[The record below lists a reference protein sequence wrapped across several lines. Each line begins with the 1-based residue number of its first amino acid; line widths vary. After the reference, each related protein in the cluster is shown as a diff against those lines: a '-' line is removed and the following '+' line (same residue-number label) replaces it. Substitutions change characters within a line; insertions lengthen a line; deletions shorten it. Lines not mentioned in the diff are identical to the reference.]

1 MITPHASPTTPRR
14 GPALLFVLAAA
25 ALILVAPSPATAL
38 AALLRASTDP
48 TRPLVAAV
56 GLCAWGC
63 ACWLL
68 TCTALTAAG
77 RLLPGVAGRT
87 ARALAVRCAPRA
99 VRRVAEL
106 AVGVTVA
113 TAVLGGTGAFA
124 AEGLRSAVGAARV
137 SLSDTTPVP
146 APQLAPPMD
155 LDWPAAPS
163 MVADAA
169 ARSAPTSPA
178 TTRFDARS
186 PIAVVPVRRTAPEV
200 VVQSGDCLWDL
211 ARASLGPAA
220 SDQQVAAAW
229 PSWWSANRALIGD
242 DPDLLQP
249 GMHLAPPTTRARS
262 AP

>member
-1 MITPHASPTTPRR
+1 MVRPNASLATPRR

-25 ALILVAPSPATAL
+25 TLVLVAPAPATAL
-38 AALLRASTDP
+38 TALLRASTDP

-63 ACWLL
+63 AGWLL

-77 RLLPGVAGRT
+77 RLLPGVGGRT
-87 ARALAVRCAPRA
+87 ARALAIRCAPRA

-113 TAVLGGTGAFA
+113 TAVLGGTGAYA
-124 AEGLRSAVGAARV
+124 ADGLRSAAGAARASV
-137 SLSDTTPVP
+137 SDTTPVP
-146 APQLAPPMD
+146 APRLAPPMD
-155 LDWPAAPS
+155 LDWPAAPA

-169 ARSAPTSPA
+169 ARSAPTTPA
-178 TTRFDARS
+178 ATRFDVRL
-186 PIAVVPVRRTAPEV
+186 PIAGAPVRRTGPEV
-200 VVQSGDCLWDL
+200 VVQPGDCLWDL

-249 GMHLAPPTTRARS
+249 GMHLVPPTS
-262 AP
+262 